1 MGLPYHTSQ
10 FSFRNSVKAPVGQIT
25 SAGVHVNGS
34 GVPAG
39 ELRVFGSYAIVSIL
53 EGAGHYEDAQG
64 RCELVE
70 TGDLIVVFPDVAHTY
85 GPPLGHT
92 WTELFLIFE
101 GEVFDL
107 YRRAGVLDT
116 GRPVRHLNPL
126 MAWLPQ
132 MEAFLRQ
139 APTTAFGKAQE
150 TNRLLGL
157 LTEMLLAEAGE
168 PQEEW
173 LSHACRLLGTSL
185 EKEGALP
192 QFAAQVGMP
201 YETFRKYFRTQ
212 MGMSPAHYRSLRR
225 IEAATELLRFT
236 GMTNSQ
242 VAEAVGF
249 GDEYSFIKR
258 FKQIKGITPYA
269 FRRRP
274 R

>member
-25 SAGVHVNGS
+25 SAGVIVNGA

-39 ELRVFGSYAIVSIL
+39 EMRVYGSYAIVYIL
-53 EGAGHYEDAQG
+53 EGSGCYEDAHG
-64 RCELVE
+64 CREDVE
-70 TGDLIVVFPDVAHTY
+70 PGDLIVVFPDIAHTY
-85 GPPLGHT
+85 SPPVGRT

-107 YRRAGVLDT
+107 YRRQGILDAS
-116 GRPVRHLNPL
+116 RPVHHLASL
-126 MAWLPQ
+126 TTWLSHL
-132 MEAFLRQ
+132 EAFLRQ
-139 APTTAFGKAQE
+139 PPTTAFGKAQE
-150 TNRLLGL
+150 TNRFLGL

-173 LSHACRLLGTSL
+173 LSHACRLLGANL
-185 EKEGALP
+185 EKEDALP
-192 QFAAQVGMP
+192 SFAAQVGMP

-212 MGMSPAHYRSLRR
+212 MGMSPAYYRALRR

-236 GMTNSQ
+236 GMTNCQ

-258 FKQIKGITPYA
+258 FKQIKGLTPFA
-269 FRRRP
+269 FRCKLR
-274 R
+274 